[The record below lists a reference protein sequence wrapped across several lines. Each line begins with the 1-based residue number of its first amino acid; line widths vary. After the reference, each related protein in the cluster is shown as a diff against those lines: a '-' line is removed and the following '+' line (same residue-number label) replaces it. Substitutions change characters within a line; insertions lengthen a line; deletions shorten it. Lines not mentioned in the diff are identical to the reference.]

1 MNPTERI
8 WWTKIVVSLA
18 VACLTLALQVFFGLG
33 GPASFMVGVI
43 VYLGLSDVLSN
54 VMGVDRFRGLKIG
67 VGAYFFTWMTVW
79 IFLYTYLRTAG

>member
-1 MNPTERI
+1 MNPADRI

-18 VACLTLALQVFFGLG
+18 VAGLTLAAQNFFGLG
-33 GPASFMVGVI
+33 GPTAFMVGVI
-43 VYLGLSDVLSN
+43 VYLGLSDVLSK
-54 VMGVDRFRGLKIG
+54 VMGVERFRGLKIG